1 MSSPPAGS
9 PPRPWRPR
17 PEDFAW
23 LALFAALALAGPE
36 SSDAG
41 IELLSALALLQ
52 VAEPRIPWFE
62 TRRGAVLSIS
72 LKLLLTYLLIGVTG
86 GVTSSYYPILMV
98 PVVAAATRL
107 ALLGTFLVTAIAGLG
122 YLSQLALVDWS
133 RYVLLETEVRE
144 LLLRV
149 VLLFLLAL
157 LMHQLAAATRAQA
170 RQYQAAARDL
180 AAANQRLQQ
189 AQDAVRRSERL
200 AALGQLTAGLAH
212 ELRNPLG
219 TMRASAEVLLRQLDA
234 NPNVARELAGYV
246 RDEVDRINLLITRF
260 LDFARPLEP
269 RLAPTDINTLLDR
282 AIAEVQRH
290 ASSNAILFVRNYSP
304 DIEPIPAD
312 ESLLERVFTN
322 LLTNAVEASAHG
334 ATVTVK
340 TRPLA
345 RGVEVAVIDRGHG
358 IHPAQREN
366 IFNPFFTTKASG
378 VGLGLAIVSKIV
390 DGHRGRLS
398 VESEPGQGSVFRVWL
413 PATEVS

>member
-1 MSSPPAGS
+1 
-9 PPRPWRPR
+9 
-17 PEDFAW
+17 
-23 LALFAALALAGPE
+23 
-36 SSDAG
+36 
-41 IELLSALALLQ
+41 
-52 VAEPRIPWFE
+52 
-62 TRRGAVLSIS
+62 
-72 LKLLLTYLLIGVTG
+72 
-86 GVTSSYYPILMV
+86 
-98 PVVAAATRL
+98 
-107 ALLGTFLVTAIAGLG
+107 
-122 YLSQLALVDWS
+122 
-133 RYVLLETEVRE
+133 
-144 LLLRV
+144 
-149 VLLFLLAL
+149 
-157 LMHQLAAATRAQA
+157 MHQLAAATRAQA

-219 TMRASAEVLLRQLDA
+219 TIKASAEVLLRQLDA
-234 NPNVARELAGYV
+234 NPQVARELAGYV

-290 ASSNAILFVRNYSP
+290 ANPNAVLFVRNYSP